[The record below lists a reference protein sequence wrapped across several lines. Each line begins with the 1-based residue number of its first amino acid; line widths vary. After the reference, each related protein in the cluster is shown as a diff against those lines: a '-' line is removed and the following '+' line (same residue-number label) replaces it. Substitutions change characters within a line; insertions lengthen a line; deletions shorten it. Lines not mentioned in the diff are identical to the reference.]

1 MAGVRKR
8 RESGFRVRE
17 KREALQRAKIPF
29 PFPGFRTPGTQTR
42 WSGAHVLV

>member
-17 KREALQRAKIPF
+17 KREALRRAKSSF
-29 PFPGFRTPGTQTR
+29 PFPAAFERLRRRPDEAVR
-42 WSGAHVLV
+42 MC